1 MVGRGGKVHDAC
13 NRQSLES
20 LVYSSRGESTKQ
32 HQQLPKK
39 LDITGPH
46 HLLTQQHRDLNSRSH
61 ISFCNRLLI
70 IQGIILGHGKT
81 KKVVWTLAVTGIL
94 GKNLQ
99 KKLIVSLLIGFEP
112 VASCIAVLIANHYT
126 ISQVY
131 RKFVKIESYFYI
143 WYIFGKKFLLRQE
156 LRQPFLDS
164 P

>member
-1 MVGRGGKVHDAC
+1 MGRYYC
-13 NRQSLES
+13 LNISLIG
-20 LVYSSRGESTKQ
+20 L
-32 HQQLPKK
+32 K
-39 LDITGPH
+39 LRIFIIECANYLHAPG
-46 HLLTQQHRDLNSRSH
+46 